1 MIKRKLWVL
10 SLTTLLCSC
19 EISSLPTSS
28 QVQKDINALVCYG
41 GDKTDI
47 NFGQS
52 FDEIVKKVDA
62 KKDNRVKLNLLE
74 LGENGANYSDLLDY
88 KINEETY
95 DYIFVV
101 GEKANLFL
109 ANYIKTNQGI
119 SFITIDSKSDTIYQN
134 VANYEFAPEEV
145 GYIASTL
152 IENQNNVGYLSTYDT
167 TFDKKVLYGFMQGQ
181 EAQNKTSNIVLKYFE
196 EEYNYEKTVD
206 YTEDLFN
213 KYGCKYVYENSKNN
227 LTTIIEKALSS
238 SSKIVSSNID
248 YLPNYNSMAK
258 DAVSNILAKNYEKVL
273 DSIVESITNSSLS
286 FYETKE
292 LSYLDGFY
300 SLKNSVDLEGKLNK
314 VKKLESIEEYNS
326 LYNKMVRDIES
337 DYTPKYSVDIGYHE
351 AIPNCGEL
359 NNWKHA
365 PRYGADHG
373 MKPTNWTA
381 VGAWA
386 TIYAQ
391 EGFPRAKNTGI
402 EFKNMRI
409 WGYNETLGW
418 KLIEWANPVGSF
430 YDEDFVNDYHQDFP
444 NNYFNDKANKTTRIK
459 LDNSNIGFNYHP
471 FSSQNDLASL
481 GLSDLKYIV
490 STMDIRLVV
499 WDDTRANDIQKAKY
513 VANIGGDWWSYKGAT
528 WQPDWS
534 ANRDICVAQF
544 RTITPNWK
552 TLYMT
557 NVPVDKYEQ
566 IIGQGEFLNQFE

>member
-62 KKDNRVKLNLLE
+62 KADNRVKLNLLE

-88 KINEETY
+88 KINEENY

-109 ANYIKTNQGI
+109 ANYIKTNQGV

-206 YTEDLFN
+206 YTEALFN

-248 YLPNYNSMAK
+248 YLPNYDSMAE
-258 DAVSNILAKNYEKVL
+258 DAVSNILVQNYEKVL

-326 LYNKMVRDIES
+326 LYNKMVRDI
-337 DYTPKYSVDIGYHE
+337 
-351 AIPNCGEL
+351 
-359 NNWKHA
+359 
-365 PRYGADHG
+365 
-373 MKPTNWTA
+373 
-381 VGAWA
+381 
-386 TIYAQ
+386 
-391 EGFPRAKNTGI
+391 
-402 EFKNMRI
+402 
-409 WGYNETLGW
+409 
-418 KLIEWANPVGSF
+418 
-430 YDEDFVNDYHQDFP
+430 
-444 NNYFNDKANKTTRIK
+444 
-459 LDNSNIGFNYHP
+459 
-471 FSSQNDLASL
+471 
-481 GLSDLKYIV
+481 
-490 STMDIRLVV
+490 
-499 WDDTRANDIQKAKY
+499 
-513 VANIGGDWWSYKGAT
+513 
-528 WQPDWS
+528 
-534 ANRDICVAQF
+534 
-544 RTITPNWK
+544 
-552 TLYMT
+552 
-557 NVPVDKYEQ
+557 
-566 IIGQGEFLNQFE
+566 